1 VARTLSATITGLIA
15 QDTQRICHLLTFT
28 VGATTYRFTD
38 GDAINHLGNAYL
50 SHLVFETG
58 PRYSEKL
65 RNEPV
70 TVKLQNIDLA
80 TANTLRIEGTGLQGQ
95 EATLERLFLAA
106 RETVV
111 LFKGRISEMEVNDR
125 DATLTLSGEL
135 DPTGSQV
142 PKRKYS
148 PLCMWDFK
156 DVNCGYVD
164 GVDPNDPGTGQP
176 YAVCGKTFPEC
187 QVRSREER
195 FPGFLHITRDLTL
208 AIEGQSPGYEPEE
221 GALSALL
228 EP

>member
-1 VARTLSATITGLIA
+1 MSRTLSATITGLLA
-15 QDTQRICHLLTFT
+15 QETQRVCHLLTFT

-38 GDAINHLGNAYL
+38 GDAINHVGNAYT

-58 PRYSEKL
+58 PRYSERL
-65 RNEPV
+65 RQENV
-70 TVKLQNIDLA
+70 SVKLQNIDLV
-80 TANTLRIEGTGLQGQ
+80 TANTLRIEGATLQGQ

-125 DATLTLSGEL
+125 DATLTLAGEL
-135 DPTGSQV
+135 DPTGSQI

-148 PLCMWDFK
+148 PVSSTD
-156 DVNCGYVD
+156 
-164 GVDPNDPGTGQP
+164 
-176 YAVCGKTFPEC
+176 GKTFLEWAATPHL
-187 QVRSREER
+187 
-195 FPGFLHITRDLTL
+195 FDGFLHITRDLTL
-208 AIEGQSPGYEPEE
+208 AIEGQGPGYEPEE